1 VKHCFLEDEIMSIDH
16 TKCDITG
23 MVERHIMVAVDTSDN
38 ARRAVLFVGDFF
50 GCYDGFQVTL
60 LHIILEP
67 EATFFRDNNERQE
80 WLAEH
85 RDESEKTMEEY
96 RHILVDAGFPEDRVN
111 VRIDMMRAPSVADC
125 IIKEQEKMKC
135 CTIVIGRRGI
145 SKKEEFIFGSTS
157 NRIIHE
163 ARKCAVLVI
172 E

>member
-1 VKHCFLEDEIMSIDH
+1 MAIDH

-23 MVERHIMVAVDTSDN
+23 MVERHILIAVDSSDN

-50 GCYDGFQVTL
+50 GCYEGFQVTL

-67 EATFFRDNNERQE
+67 EATFFRNNEERKE
-80 WLAEH
+80 WLASQRAEAQ
-85 RDESEKTMEEY
+85 KVMKGY
-96 RHILVDAGFPEDRVN
+96 KNILTDAGFPEDKIN
-111 VRIDMMRAPSVADC
+111 VRIDSMRASSVADC
-125 IIKEQEKMKC
+125 IIKEQEEMKC

-157 NRIIHE
+157 NKIIHE

>member
-1 VKHCFLEDEIMSIDH
+1 MNKDQRE
-16 TKCDITG
+16 CDITG

-50 GCYDGFQVTL
+50 GCYEGFQVTL

-67 EATFFRDNNERQE
+67 EATFFRDNDERQK

-85 RDESEKTMEEY
+85 HDESKKIMEEY

-125 IIKEQEKMKC
+125 IIKEQEEMKC

>member
-1 VKHCFLEDEIMSIDH
+1 MAIDH

-23 MVERHIMVAVDTSDN
+23 MVERHILIAVDSSDN

-50 GCYDGFQVTL
+50 GCYEGFQVTL

-67 EATFFRDNNERQE
+67 EATFFRNNEERKKWLAGQRQE
-80 WLAEH
+80 AQ
-85 RDESEKTMEEY
+85 KVMKVY
-96 RHILVDAGFPEDRVN
+96 KNILTDAGFPEDKIN
-111 VRIDMMRAPSVADC
+111 VRIDSMRASSVADC
-125 IIKEQEKMKC
+125 IIKEQEEMKC

-157 NRIIHE
+157 NKIIHE
-163 ARKCAVLVI
+163 ARKCAVLII

>member
-1 VKHCFLEDEIMSIDH
+1 MAIDH

-23 MVERHIMVAVDTSDN
+23 MVERHIMIAVDSSDN
-38 ARRAVLFVGDFF
+38 AKRAVLFVGDFF
-50 GCYDGFQVTL
+50 GCYEGFQVTL

-67 EATFFRDNNERQE
+67 EATFFRNNDERTK
-80 WLAEH
+80 WLASQ
-85 RDESEKTMEEY
+85 REEARKVMGEY
-96 RHILVDAGFPEDRVN
+96 KNILTDAGFPEDKIN
-111 VRIDMMRAPSVADC
+111 VRIDSMRASSVADC
-125 IIKEQEKMKC
+125 IIKEQEEMKC

-157 NRIIHE
+157 NKIIHE

>member
-1 VKHCFLEDEIMSIDH
+1 MAIDH

-23 MVERHIMVAVDTSDN
+23 MVERHILIAVDSSDN

-50 GCYDGFQVTL
+50 GCYEGFQVTL

-67 EATFFRDNNERQE
+67 EATFFRNNNERTK
-80 WLAEH
+80 WLASQRE
-85 RDESEKTMEEY
+85 EAQKVMEEY
-96 RHILVDAGFPEDRVN
+96 KNILTDAGFTEDKIN
-111 VRIDMMRAPSVADC
+111 VRIDSMRAPSVADC
-125 IIKEQEKMKC
+125 IIKEQEEMKC

-157 NRIIHE
+157 NRVIHE

>member
-1 VKHCFLEDEIMSIDH
+1 
-16 TKCDITG
+16 
-23 MVERHIMVAVDTSDN
+23 MVERHIMIAADSSDN

-50 GCYDGFQVTL
+50 GCYEGFQVTL

-67 EATFFRDNNERQE
+67 EATFFRGKDERQK
-80 WLAEH
+80 WLADQ
-85 RDESEKTMEEY
+85 RGESRKFMEEY
-96 RHILVDAGFPEDRVN
+96 RNILVNAGFPEDKVN
-111 VRIDMMRAPSVADC
+111 VRIDTMRAPSVADC
-125 IIKEQEKMKC
+125 IIKEQDEMKC

-157 NRIIHE
+157 NKIIHE

>member
-1 VKHCFLEDEIMSIDH
+1 MGIDH

-23 MVERHIMVAVDTSDN
+23 MVERHIMIAADSSDN
-38 ARRAVLFVGDFF
+38 SRRAVLFVGDFF
-50 GCYDGFQVTL
+50 GCYEGFQVTL

-67 EATFFRDNNERQE
+67 EATFFRDNDERQKWVTDQRE
-80 WLAEH
+80 
-85 RDESEKTMEEY
+85 ESTKIMEEY
-96 RHILVDAGFPEDRVN
+96 KYILVDAGFPEDKIN
-111 VRIDMMRAPSVADC
+111 VRIETMRAPSVADC
-125 IIKEQEKMKC
+125 IIKEQDEMKC

-163 ARKCAVLVI
+163 ARKCAVMVI

>member
-1 VKHCFLEDEIMSIDH
+1 MSVDH

-23 MVERHIMVAVDTSDN
+23 MVERHIMVAVDNSDN
-38 ARRAVLFVGDFF
+38 AKRAVLFVGDFF
-50 GCYDGFQVTL
+50 GCYQGFQVTL

-67 EATFFRDNNERQE
+67 EATFFPNNEERQK
-80 WLAEH
+80 WLS
-85 RDESEKTMEEY
+85 DKLSEAKTMMDGY
-96 RHILVDAGFPEDRVN
+96 KHILVDAGFLEDKVN
-111 VRIDMMRAPSVADC
+111 VRIEMMRAPSVADC
-125 IIKEQEKMKC
+125 IIKEQEELKC

-163 ARKCAVLVI
+163 AKKCAVLVI

>member
-1 VKHCFLEDEIMSIDH
+1 MSVDH

-23 MVERHIMVAVDTSDN
+23 MVERHIMVAVDSSDN

-50 GCYDGFQVTL
+50 GCYEGFQVTL

-67 EATFFRDNNERQE
+67 AATYFSDNDERLK
-80 WLAEH
+80 WLAAQ
-85 RDESEKTMEEY
+85 RKESMRTMEEY
-96 RHILVDAGFPEDRVN
+96 RLILVDAGFPEDKVN
-111 VRIDMMRAPSVADC
+111 VRIETMRAPSVADC
-125 IIKEQEKMKC
+125 IIKEQDEMKC

-163 ARKCAVLVI
+163 AKKCAVLVI

>member
-1 VKHCFLEDEIMSIDH
+1 MSVDH

-23 MVERHIMVAVDTSDN
+23 MVERHIMVAVDSSDN

-50 GCYDGFQVTL
+50 GCFEGFQVTL

-67 EATFFRDNNERQE
+67 EATFFRDNDERQK
-80 WLAEH
+80 WLAEKLAEA
-85 RDESEKTMEEY
+85 RKIMEEY
-96 RHILVDAGFPEDRVN
+96 RHILVDAGFPQDKVN
-111 VRIDMMRAPSVADC
+111 VRIDTMRGTSVADC
-125 IIKEQEKMKC
+125 IIMEQEEMKC

-157 NRIIHE
+157 NKIIHE

>member
-1 VKHCFLEDEIMSIDH
+1 MAIDH

-23 MVERHIMVAVDTSDN
+23 MVERHIMIAVDSSDN

-50 GCYDGFQVTL
+50 GCYEGFQVTL

-67 EATFFRDNNERQE
+67 EATFFRNNEERKK
-80 WLAEH
+80 WLASQRAEAQ
-85 RDESEKTMEEY
+85 KVMKGY
-96 RHILVDAGFPEDRVN
+96 KNILTDAGFPEDKIN
-111 VRIDMMRAPSVADC
+111 VRIDSMRAPSVADC
-125 IIKEQEKMKC
+125 IIKEQEEMKC

-157 NRIIHE
+157 NKIIHE

>member
-1 VKHCFLEDEIMSIDH
+1 MAIDH

-23 MVERHIMVAVDTSDN
+23 MVERHILIAVDSSDN

-50 GCYDGFQVTL
+50 GCYEGFQVTL

-67 EATFFRDNNERQE
+67 EATFFRNNEERKE
-80 WLAEH
+80 WLASQRAEAQ
-85 RDESEKTMEEY
+85 KVMKGY
-96 RHILVDAGFPEDRVN
+96 KNILTDAGFPEDKIN
-111 VRIDMMRAPSVADC
+111 VRIDSMRAPSVADC
-125 IIKEQEKMKC
+125 IIKEQEEMKC

-157 NRIIHE
+157 NKIIHE

>member
-1 VKHCFLEDEIMSIDH
+1 MVIDH

-23 MVERHIMVAVDTSDN
+23 MVERHILIAVDSSDN

-50 GCYDGFQVTL
+50 GCYEGFQVTL

-67 EATFFRDNNERQE
+67 EATFFRNNNERTK
-80 WLAEH
+80 WLASQ
-85 RDESEKTMEEY
+85 REEARKVMKEY
-96 RHILVDAGFPEDRVN
+96 KNILTDAGFPEDKIN
-111 VRIDMMRAPSVADC
+111 VRIDSMRAPSVADC
-125 IIKEQEKMKC
+125 IIKEQEEMKC

>member
-1 VKHCFLEDEIMSIDH
+1 MAIDH

-23 MVERHIMVAVDTSDN
+23 MVERHIMIAVDSSDN

-50 GCYDGFQVTL
+50 GCYEGFQVTL

-67 EATFFRDNNERQE
+67 EATFFRNNDERTK
-80 WLAEH
+80 WLASQ
-85 RDESEKTMEEY
+85 REEARKVMGEY
-96 RHILVDAGFPEDRVN
+96 KNILTDAGFPEDKIN
-111 VRIDMMRAPSVADC
+111 VRIDSMRASSVADC
-125 IIKEQEKMKC
+125 IIKEQEEMKC

-157 NRIIHE
+157 NKIIHE

>member
-1 VKHCFLEDEIMSIDH
+1 MGTDH
-16 TKCDITG
+16 TKCEITG
-23 MVERHIMVAVDTSDN
+23 MVERHIMIAVDASDN

-50 GCYDGFQVTL
+50 GCYEGFQVTL

-67 EATFFRDNNERQE
+67 ESTFFSSEDARQK
-80 WLAEH
+80 WLAEQQEAA
-85 RDESEKTMEEY
+85 RKVMAEY
-96 RHILVDAGFPEDRVN
+96 RHILLDAGFAEDKVN
-111 VRIDMMRAPSVADC
+111 VRIDTMKESSVADC
-125 IIKEQEKMKC
+125 IIKEQEEMKC

-163 ARKCAVLVI
+163 AKKCAVLVI

>member
-1 VKHCFLEDEIMSIDH
+1 MGVDY

-23 MVERHIMVAVDTSDN
+23 MVERHILIAVDSSDN

-50 GCYDGFQVTL
+50 GCYEGFQVTL

-67 EATFFRDNNERQE
+67 EATFFRNNDERTK
-80 WLAEH
+80 WLANQREEA
-85 RDESEKTMEEY
+85 RKLMDEYKN
-96 RHILVDAGFPEDRVN
+96 ILMDAGFKENKIN
-111 VRIDMMRAPSVADC
+111 VRIDSMRAPSVADC
-125 IIKEQEKMKC
+125 IIKEQEEMKC

>member
-1 VKHCFLEDEIMSIDH
+1 MTIDH

-23 MVERHIMVAVDTSDN
+23 MVERHILIAVDSSDN

-50 GCYDGFQVTL
+50 GCYEGFQVTL

-67 EATFFRDNNERQE
+67 EATFFRNNNERTK
-80 WLAEH
+80 WLASQRE
-85 RDESEKTMEEY
+85 EAQKVMEEY
-96 RHILVDAGFPEDRVN
+96 ENILTDAGFTEDKIN
-111 VRIDMMRAPSVADC
+111 VRIDSMRAPSVADC
-125 IIKEQEKMKC
+125 IIKEQEEMKC

-157 NRIIHE
+157 NRVIHE

>member
-1 VKHCFLEDEIMSIDH
+1 MTIDH

-23 MVERHIMVAVDTSDN
+23 MVERHILIAVDSSDN

-50 GCYDGFQVTL
+50 GCYEGFQVTL

-67 EATFFRDNNERQE
+67 EATFFRNNNERTK
-80 WLAEH
+80 WLASQRE
-85 RDESEKTMEEY
+85 EAQKVMEEY
-96 RHILVDAGFPEDRVN
+96 KNILTDAGFTEDKIN
-111 VRIDMMRAPSVADC
+111 VRIDSMRAPSVADC
-125 IIKEQEKMKC
+125 IIKEQEEMKC

-157 NRIIHE
+157 NRVIHE

>member
-1 VKHCFLEDEIMSIDH
+1 MAIDY

-23 MVERHIMVAVDTSDN
+23 MVERHILIAVDSSDN

-50 GCYDGFQVTL
+50 GCYEGFQVTL

-67 EATFFRDNNERQE
+67 EATFFRNNEERKKWLAGQRQE
-80 WLAEH
+80 AQEVM
-85 RDESEKTMEEY
+85 KVY
-96 RHILVDAGFPEDRVN
+96 KNILTDAGFPEDKIN
-111 VRIDMMRAPSVADC
+111 VRIDSMRASSVADC
-125 IIKEQEKMKC
+125 IIKEQEEMKC

-157 NRIIHE
+157 NKIIHE

>member
-1 VKHCFLEDEIMSIDH
+1 MGVDY

-23 MVERHIMVAVDTSDN
+23 MVERHILIAVDSSDN

-50 GCYDGFQVTL
+50 GCYEGFQVTL

-67 EATFFRDNNERQE
+67 EATFFRNNDERTK
-80 WLAEH
+80 WLANQREEA
-85 RDESEKTMEEY
+85 RKLMEEY
-96 RHILVDAGFPEDRVN
+96 KNILMDAGFKENKIN
-111 VRIDMMRAPSVADC
+111 VRIDSMRAPSVADC
-125 IIKEQEKMKC
+125 IIKEQEEMKC

-157 NRIIHE
+157 NKIIHE

>member
-1 VKHCFLEDEIMSIDH
+1 MAIDY

-23 MVERHIMVAVDTSDN
+23 MVERHILIAVDSSDN

-50 GCYDGFQVTL
+50 GCYEGFQVTL

-67 EATFFRDNNERQE
+67 EATFFPNNEERSK
-80 WLAEH
+80 WLVTQREEARKIMAEY
-85 RDESEKTMEEY
+85 KN
-96 RHILVDAGFPEDRVN
+96 ILTDAGFPEEKIN
-111 VRIDMMRAPSVADC
+111 VRIDSMRASSVADC
-125 IIKEQEKMKC
+125 IIKEQEEMKC

-157 NRIIHE
+157 NRVIHD
-163 ARKCAVLVI
+163 ARKCAVLII

>member
-1 VKHCFLEDEIMSIDH
+1 MGTDH
-16 TKCDITG
+16 RECDITG
-23 MVERHIMVAVDTSDN
+23 MVERHIMVAVDSSDN

-50 GCYDGFQVTL
+50 GCYEGFQVTL

-67 EATFFRDNNERQE
+67 EATFFKDNDERQK
-80 WLAEH
+80 WLAAQRE
-85 RDESEKTMEEY
+85 ESMSTMEEY
-96 RHILVDAGFPEDRVN
+96 KHILVDAGFAEDKVN
-111 VRIDMMRAPSVADC
+111 VRIDTMRAPSVADC
-125 IIKEQEKMKC
+125 IIKEQEEMKC

-163 ARKCAVLVI
+163 AKKCAVLVI

>member
-1 VKHCFLEDEIMSIDH
+1 MSVDH

-23 MVERHIMVAVDTSDN
+23 MVERHIMIAVDGSDN
-38 ARRAVLFVGDFF
+38 AKRAVLFVGDFF
-50 GCYDGFQVTL
+50 GCYEGFQVTL

-67 EATFFRDNNERQE
+67 EATFFKNNDAREK
-80 WLAEH
+80 WLKDQRAEA
-85 RDESEKTMEEY
+85 KTMMAGY
-96 RHILVDAGFPEDRVN
+96 KHILVDAGFPDGKVN
-111 VRIDMMRAPSVADC
+111 VRIEIMQAPSVSDC
-125 IIKEQEKMKC
+125 IIKEQEELKC

-163 ARKCAVLVI
+163 AKKCAVLVI

>member
-1 VKHCFLEDEIMSIDH
+1 MKPGSQCTLVGEM
-16 TKCDITG
+16 
-23 MVERHIMVAVDTSDN
+23 ERHILVAVDPSSN
-38 ARRAVLFVGDFF
+38 AKRAVLFVGDFF
-50 GCYDGFQVTL
+50 GCYKGFQVTL

-67 EATFFRDNNERQE
+67 EATFFVNNDERRK
-80 WLAEH
+80 WLTEK
-85 RDESEKTMEEY
+85 RGESQKVMDEY
-96 RHILVDAGFPEDRVN
+96 RHILLDAGFPTDKVN
-111 VRIDMMRAPSVADC
+111 VRIDTMRAPSVADC
-125 IIKEQEKMKC
+125 IIKEQEEMKC

>member
-1 VKHCFLEDEIMSIDH
+1 MLHEGEYTMSVDH

-23 MVERHIMVAVDTSDN
+23 MVERHIMVAVDSSDN
-38 ARRAVLFVGDFF
+38 AKRAVLFVGDFF
-50 GCYDGFQVTL
+50 GCYQGFQVTL

-67 EATFFRDNNERQE
+67 EATFFPNDQERQK
-80 WLAEH
+80 WLADQLAEA
-85 RDESEKTMEEY
+85 KTMMAGY
-96 RHILVDAGFPEDRVN
+96 KNILVDAGFPEDKVN
-111 VRIDMMRAPSVADC
+111 VRIEMMQAPSVADC
-125 IIKEQEKMKC
+125 IIKEQEELKC

-163 ARKCAVLVI
+163 AKKCAVLVI

>member
-1 VKHCFLEDEIMSIDH
+1 MSVDH

-23 MVERHIMVAVDTSDN
+23 VVERHIMIAVDTSDN

-50 GCYDGFQVTL
+50 GCYEGFQVTL

-67 EATFFRDNNERQE
+67 ETTFFHDNDERQK
-80 WLAEH
+80 WLADRLAEAN
-85 RDESEKTMEEY
+85 KIMEEY
-96 RHILVDAGFPEDRVN
+96 KHILIDAGFPQDKVN
-111 VRIDMMRAPSVADC
+111 VRIDTMRGPSIADC
-125 IIKEQEKMKC
+125 IIKEQEEMKC

-157 NRIIHE
+157 NKIIHE
-163 ARKCAVLVI
+163 AKKCAVLVI

>member
-1 VKHCFLEDEIMSIDH
+1 MGIDH

-23 MVERHIMVAVDTSDN
+23 MVERHIMIAVDNSEN
-38 ARRAVLFVGDFF
+38 AKRAVLFVGDFF
-50 GCYDGFQVTL
+50 GCYEGFQVTL
-60 LHIILEP
+60 LHVILEP
-67 EATFFRDNNERQE
+67 EATFFRNNDERQE
-80 WLAEH
+80 WLVKHHDEAE
-85 RDESEKTMEEY
+85 KMMEEY
-96 RHILVDAGFPEDRVN
+96 KNILLDAGFPEDKVN
-111 VRIDMMRAPSVADC
+111 VRIDMMRAPAIADC
-125 IIKEQEKMKC
+125 ILKEQEEMKC

>member
-1 VKHCFLEDEIMSIDH
+1 MAIDH

-23 MVERHIMVAVDTSDN
+23 MVERHIMIAVDASDN

-50 GCYDGFQVTL
+50 GCYEGFQVTL

-67 EATFFRDNNERQE
+67 EATFFKDNTARKK
-80 WLAEH
+80 WLAEKNEEA
-85 RDESEKTMEEY
+85 RKIMEEY
-96 RHILVDAGFPEDRVN
+96 RHILVDAGFQEDKVN
-111 VRIDMMRAPSVADC
+111 VRIDTMRAPSVADC
-125 IIKEQEKMKC
+125 IIKEQEEMKC

-157 NRIIHE
+157 NKIIHE
-163 ARKCAVLVI
+163 AKKCAVLVI

>member
-1 VKHCFLEDEIMSIDH
+1 MVIDH

-23 MVERHIMVAVDTSDN
+23 MVERHILIAVDSSDN

-50 GCYDGFQVTL
+50 GCYEGFQVTL

-67 EATFFRDNNERQE
+67 EATFFRNNNERTK
-80 WLAEH
+80 WLASQ
-85 RDESEKTMEEY
+85 REEARKVMKEY
-96 RHILVDAGFPEDRVN
+96 KNILTDAGFPEDKIN
-111 VRIDMMRAPSVADC
+111 VRIDSMRAPSVADC
-125 IIKEQEKMKC
+125 IIKEQEAMKC

>member
-1 VKHCFLEDEIMSIDH
+1 MGINY

-23 MVERHIMVAVDTSDN
+23 MVERHIMIAVDSSDN

-50 GCYDGFQVTL
+50 GCYEGFQVTL

-67 EATFFRDNNERQE
+67 EATFFCDNDERQKWVTDQRE
-80 WLAEH
+80 
-85 RDESEKTMEEY
+85 ESTKIMEEY
-96 RHILVDAGFPEDRVN
+96 KHILVDAGFPEDKIN
-111 VRIDMMRAPSVADC
+111 VRIDTMRAPSVADC
-125 IIKEQEKMKC
+125 IIKEQDEMKC

-163 ARKCAVLVI
+163 ARKCAVMVI